1 MVDPPPP
8 TAVQLL
14 GAVRICDLYMEREE
28 SFSLYERNGI
38 SQFLVPYN
46 FPFIDL
52 EGIGVYLSFLIFF
65 NTTFTVLGEH
75 QIKVIH
81 QEEEIKRCCDL
92 L

>member
-1 MVDPPPP
+1 M
-8 TAVQLL
+8 
-14 GAVRICDLYMEREE
+14 
-28 SFSLYERNGI
+28 
-38 SQFLVPYN
+38 SQFLVPHK

-65 NTTFTVLGEH
+65 NTTFTVWGER